1 MVFVCF
7 LRFLCGFGVCLHR
20 APKIFAELFLKSDR
34 LRPQAHRRF
43 LWFFLL
49 RLSCQK
55 KEHLSTKHLKQRLQ
69 IFSHPRRHSTFLFE
83 QRGTKRKVLKR
94 KMPFWKVSP
103 LRRRQGLLS
112 LDSSHLPV
120 GAIGLRCEHIMR
132 TYKITNNYSKEKLNV
147 F

>member
-1 MVFVCF
+1 MFAQTPKEKFLGDSEFGICVSKFVVLSHETKF
-7 LRFLCGFGVCLHR
+7 VQACLH
-20 APKIFAELFLKSDR
+20 ADFLKSSVT

-83 QRGTKRKVLKR
+83 QRGTKRKVPKR
-94 KMPFWKVSP
+94 KMPFLESFAVATATRLAQP
-103 LRRRQGLLS
+103 
-112 LDSSHLPV
+112 
-120 GAIGLRCEHIMR
+120 
-132 TYKITNNYSKEKLNV
+132 
-147 F
+147 